1 MTTTIDLTLGEIIP
15 TMYLINL
22 DDAEDRRNHFLS
34 QIAKMGSQFNVIRVS
49 AVNGLTYQFSE
60 KELNM
65 FENYKTQ
72 WFYNRENMRKKIMGN
87 QLSHYY
93 VLNDVIKNNRPYA
106 LVFQDDVV
114 FKEDFLAH
122 ITRALKCV
130 PSDAEIINL
139 GYHKEADGP
148 HFVPLDL
155 KDPIVAYAHVKERIT
170 DGVCTLGPNIN
181 PCSLAYIITL
191 KGAKNL
197 VEYFDTN
204 GFEKETDH
212 NFNLY
217 LIAKNIFY
225 ASIPIL
231 CTGNHHFPSSIFL

>member
-1 MTTTIDLTLGEIIP
+1 MTETIDLTIGEFVP
-15 TMYLINL
+15 TMYCVNL
-22 DDAEDRRNHFLS
+22 DSAEDRRNHFLS
-34 QIAKMGSQFNVIRVS
+34 QAAKFSGKFKLTRFS

-60 KELNM
+60 KELSM

-72 WFYNRENMRKKIMGN
+72 WFYSCERVRKKIMGN

-93 VLNDVIKNNRPYA
+93 ILLNVVKNNSPCA
-106 LVFQDDVV
+106 IVVQDDVI
-114 FKEDFLAH
+114 FKEDFFSY
-122 ITRALKCV
+122 ITRTLKCV

-139 GYHKEADGP
+139 GYHKEARGD
-148 HFVPLDL
+148 HYLPLDL
-155 KDPIVAYAHVKERIT
+155 NDPIVAHAHIKERIT
-170 DGVCTLGPNIN
+170 DGVCTIGTNIN

-197 VEYFDTN
+197 VEYFHAN

-212 NFNLY
+212 NFNEY
-217 LIAKNIFY
+217 LNSRNIFY

-231 CTGNHHFPSSIFL
+231 CTGNHHFPSSIFV